1 MSSPAHETLLDVQ
14 DLAKEFGP
22 VRAVSELSFQVRQ
35 GEIVGLLGPNG
46 AGKTTAM
53 RMLVGY
59 LVPTAGRIELGGGDI
74 FTRGPE
80 LKHDLG
86 YLPEN
91 VPLYS
96 EMTVR
101 EYLSMAASL
110 KGLAGEDAEREL
122 ARVRDL
128 LGLPSMWQ
136 RPTGQLSRGYRQRV
150 GLAQCLLSDPRLL
163 ILDEPTT
170 GLDPNQISELRNLL
184 RSWRRTKGI
193 LLSTHILAEALM
205 LCDRILIISAGRL
218 VADGTPQVLAGT
230 GEGEVVTQIT
240 VRGPVEPG
248 PVPESLALTAVREE
262 PAVSGHPAAHEAPA
276 VSGHPAAHA
285 GPTVR
290 KDLAGPPGGADH
302 LWRLEGRL
310 DGAGRRTLMKH
321 LLDGGYEVLEWN
333 SGLGA
338 LEQTFRRLT
347 IEEGRDDRRA

>member
-1 MSSPAHETLLDVQ
+1 M
-14 DLAKEFGP
+14 
-22 VRAVSELSFQVRQ
+22 RAVSELSFQVRQ

-128 LGLPSMWQ
+128 LDLASMWQ

-218 VADGTPQVLAGT
+218 VADGTPQTLAGT

-248 PVPESLALTAVREE
+248 PVPERLALTAVREE
-262 PAVSGHPAAHEAPA
+262 PAATEQSAAHEGPA
-276 VSGHPAAHA
+276 V
-285 GPTVR
+285 R
-290 KDLAGPPGGADH
+290 KELAEPLGGGDH

-310 DGAGRRTLMKH
+310 DGAGRRALMKH

>member
-1 MSSPAHETLLDVQ
+1 M
-14 DLAKEFGP
+14 
-22 VRAVSELSFQVRQ
+22 RAVSELSFQVRQ

-128 LGLPSMWQ
+128 LDLASMWQ

-218 VADGTPQVLAGT
+218 VADGTPQTLAGT
-230 GEGEVVTQIT
+230 GQGEVVTQIT

-248 PVPESLALTAVREE
+248 PVPERLALTAVREE
-262 PAVSGHPAAHEAPA
+262 PAEP
-276 VSGHPAAHA
+276 
-285 GPTVR
+285 
-290 KDLAGPPGGADH
+290 LGGGDH

-310 DGAGRRTLMKH
+310 DGAGRRALMKH